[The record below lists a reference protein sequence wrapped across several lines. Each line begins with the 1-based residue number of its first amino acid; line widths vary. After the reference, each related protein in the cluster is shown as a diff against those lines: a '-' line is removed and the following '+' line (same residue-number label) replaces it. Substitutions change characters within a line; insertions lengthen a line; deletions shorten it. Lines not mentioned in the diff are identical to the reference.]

1 MMKFEMIEKGYEYR
15 AEGYTLKKTYV
26 RRRVLRTSFGC
37 MDRWADVQE
46 WHVYPDDENVIYIF
60 HTLAKA
66 KAFCISREAER
77 SAK

>member
-1 MMKFEMIEKGYEYR
+1 
-15 AEGYTLKKTYV
+15 
-26 RRRVLRTSFGC
+26 